1 MMTRRDALGAVLG
14 LSIGGR
20 VGAQQVG
27 RAQKPLAE
35 KPPSPPPA
43 LPLPVGPVT
52 LADFE
57 PLAKRRMTHMA
68 YEYVAGGAGDEITL
82 RENQTAF
89 DRLRLHPR
97 VLVDVSSLDTR
108 LTLFGQSFE
117 FPILLAPT
125 AYHRLVHPEGEIA
138 TVRGAAAAG
147 VTLVASSFATT
158 TIEDMATGA
167 RQPGQAPVPG
177 NGDRQPGPAGSERSS
192 LWFQLYVNP
201 DRGFTRDLVQR
212 AESAG
217 CRALC
222 VTVDSPTTGLRHRE
236 TRVRFA
242 LPPGLERSNLKGLV
256 TGGGG
261 ATRPEGTIY
270 NVVLDPALTWKDI
283 EWLRGLTKLPVLMKG
298 VLSPDDAAKGAAAG
312 VGIIVSNHG
321 ARNLDGVPA
330 TIDALPR
337 VADAVDGRVPILMDG
352 GVRRGTDVLK
362 ALASGASAVLIGR
375 PYLYGLAVQG
385 AEGVTKVVQ
394 ILRRE
399 LQMSMALTGRR
410 SLKEIDR
417 SVLWK

>member
-1 MMTRRDALGAVLG
+1 M
-14 LSIGGR
+14 
-20 VGAQQVG
+20 
-27 RAQKPLAE
+27 
-35 KPPSPPPA
+35 
-43 LPLPVGPVT
+43 PVGPVT

-57 PLAKRRMTHMA
+57 PLARKRMTHMA
-68 YEYVAGGAGDEITL
+68 YEYIAGGAGDEITL
-82 RENQTAF
+82 RDNQAAF
-89 DRLRLHPR
+89 DRIRLHPR
-97 VLVDVSSLDTR
+97 VLVDVSRLDTR
-108 LTLFGQSFE
+108 LTLFGQALD

-125 AYHRLVHPEGEIA
+125 AYHRIVHPDGEIA

-147 VTLVASSFATT
+147 ATAVISSFATT
-158 TIEDMATGA
+158 SIEDVAKAATG
-167 RQPGQAPVPG
+167 P
-177 NGDRQPGPAGSERSS
+177 
-192 LWFQLYVNP
+192 LWFQLYVNK

-212 AESAG
+212 AEAAG

-236 TRVRFA
+236 TRARFA

-256 TGGGG
+256 TGAGG
-261 ATRPEGTIY
+261 ATRPEGSIY
-270 NVVLDPALTWKDI
+270 NVVLDPTLTWKDI
-283 EWLRGLTKLPVLMKG
+283 EWLRGLTKVPVLIKG
-298 VLSPDDAAKGAAAG
+298 VLGPDDAARGAAAG

-352 GVRRGTDVLK
+352 GVRRGNDVLK

-375 PYLYGLAVQG
+375 PYLFGLAVQG
-385 AEGVTKVVQ
+385 ADGVAKVVQ

-399 LQMSMALTGRR
+399 FEMSMALMGRR

-417 SVLWK
+417 SALWR